1 MKKKQSKKPK
11 KKKKQNVKIN
21 KIEMEGYDILA
32 KIYVKFY
39 ICQINSAVS
48 FPIWFEVQKKRNNII
63 EKEMLQKEE
72 DLMEIDD
79 EPKGEMNEKYIRKL
93 FVIGTKIYSKV
104 EIMGIVIEIKTF
116 HQEGE
121 RERKI
126 ILIDDTTGVIQCI
139 LWKNKMENIYNN
151 SDKEIVPGTFL
162 RILGQNDY
170 FFNKFEINIE
180 RYQILTKYINEYLFH
195 TTLLNNQ
202 KSIEKTKFEIDF
214 EEEQKQ
220 NLTNQKEKINQSQLK
235 DFANGLLAFF
245 QNFTIEGTEDDKM
258 GYTVI
263 PIKNILSSYQ
273 IVQMIKDN
281 FGQLNTEE
289 QINAL
294 KNVFELF
301 NQYMVGKILYENDS
315 QDFINAKVEIK
326 IDTTVIKKEIYNFI
340 LKKTEE
346 DASIGAN
353 FQEIYKYICQIYSN
367 FYNNDYLKFLLGQM
381 IEKENKIMNLS
392 KNTYITC

>member
-1 MKKKQSKKPK
+1 
-11 KKKKQNVKIN
+11 
-21 KIEMEGYDILA
+21 MEGYDILA

-202 KSIEKTKFEIDF
+202 KSIEKIKFEIDF

-220 NLTNQKEKINQSQLK
+220 NLSNQKEKINQSQLK

-245 QNFTIEGTEDDKM
+245 QNFTIEGTQDDKM

-346 DASIGAN
+346 DASVGAN

>member
-1 MKKKQSKKPK
+1 
-11 KKKKQNVKIN
+11 
-21 KIEMEGYDILA
+21 MEGFDILA
-32 KIYVKFY
+32 KVYVKLY

-48 FPIWFEVQKKRNNII
+48 FPTWLEVQKIRNNLILT
-63 EKEMLQKEE
+63 EMLQKE
-72 DLMEIDD
+72 DSMDIDD

-151 SDKEIVPGTFL
+151 SENEIVPGTFL
-162 RILGQNDY
+162 RILGQNDF

-180 RYQILTKYINEYLFH
+180 RYQIITKYFNEFLFH

-202 KSIEKTKFEIDF
+202 KSIEKIKFEFDF

-220 NLTNQKEKINQSQLK
+220 NLSNQKEKINQSQLK

-245 QNFTIEGTEDDKM
+245 QNFTIEGTQDDKM

-281 FGQLNTEE
+281 FGQLNSEE
-289 QINAL
+289 QINTL

-301 NQYMVGKILYENDS
+301 NQYMVGKILYENEK
-315 QDFINAKVEIK
+315 QNFIDAKVEIK

-346 DASIGAN
+346 DSSVGAN

-392 KNTYITC
+392 KNTYIIC

>member
-1 MKKKQSKKPK
+1 
-11 KKKKQNVKIN
+11 
-21 KIEMEGYDILA
+21 MEGYDILA

-346 DASIGAN
+346 DASVGAN

>member
-1 MKKKQSKKPK
+1 
-11 KKKKQNVKIN
+11 
-21 KIEMEGYDILA
+21 MEGFDILA
-32 KIYVKFY
+32 KVYVKLY

-48 FPIWFEVQKKRNNII
+48 FPTWLEVQKIRNNLILT
-63 EKEMLQKEE
+63 EMLQKE
-72 DLMEIDD
+72 DSMDIDD

-301 NQYMVGKILYENDS
+301 NQYMVGKILYENEK
-315 QDFINAKVEIK
+315 QNFIDAKVEIK

-346 DASIGAN
+346 DASVGAN

>member
-1 MKKKQSKKPK
+1 
-11 KKKKQNVKIN
+11 
-21 KIEMEGYDILA
+21 MEGYDILA

-93 FVIGTKIYSKV
+93 FVIGTKTYSKV

-245 QNFTIEGTEDDKM
+245 QNFTIEGTQDDKM

-281 FGQLNTEE
+281 FGQLNSEE
-289 QINAL
+289 QINTL

-301 NQYMVGKILYENDS
+301 NQYMVGKILYENEK
-315 QDFINAKVEIK
+315 QNFIDAKVEIK

-346 DASIGAN
+346 DSSVGAN

-392 KNTYITC
+392 KNTYIIC

>member
-1 MKKKQSKKPK
+1 
-11 KKKKQNVKIN
+11 
-21 KIEMEGYDILA
+21 MEGFDILA
-32 KIYVKFY
+32 KVYVKLY

-48 FPIWFEVQKKRNNII
+48 FPTWLEVQKIRNNLILT
-63 EKEMLQKEE
+63 EMLQKE
-72 DLMEIDD
+72 DSMDIDD

-139 LWKNKMENIYNN
+139 LWKNKMETIYNN
-151 SDKEIVPGTFL
+151 SESEIIPGTYL

-180 RYQILTKYINEYLFH
+180 RYQIITRYINEFLFH

-202 KSIEKTKFEIDF
+202 KSIEKIKFEIDF

-220 NLTNQKEKINQSQLK
+220 NLSNQKEKINQSQLK

-245 QNFTIEGTEDDKM
+245 QNFTIEGTQDDKM

-301 NQYMVGKILYENDS
+301 NQYMVGKILYENET
-315 QDFINAKVEIK
+315 QNFIDAKVEIK

-346 DASIGAN
+346 DSSVGAN

>member
-1 MKKKQSKKPK
+1 
-11 KKKKQNVKIN
+11 
-21 KIEMEGYDILA
+21 MEGFDILA
-32 KIYVKFY
+32 KVYVKLY

-48 FPIWFEVQKKRNNII
+48 FPTWLEVQKIRNNLILT
-63 EKEMLQKEE
+63 EMLQKE
-72 DLMEIDD
+72 DSMDIDD

-245 QNFTIEGTEDDKM
+245 QNFTIEGTQDDKM

-281 FGQLNTEE
+281 FGQLNSEE
-289 QINAL
+289 QINTL

-301 NQYMVGKILYENDS
+301 NQYMVGKILYENEK
-315 QDFINAKVEIK
+315 QNFIDAKVEIK

-346 DASIGAN
+346 DSSVGAN

-392 KNTYITC
+392 KNTYINQKILI

>member
-1 MKKKQSKKPK
+1 
-11 KKKKQNVKIN
+11 
-21 KIEMEGYDILA
+21 MEGFDILA
-32 KIYVKFY
+32 KVYVKLY

-48 FPIWFEVQKKRNNII
+48 FPTWLEVQKIRNNLILT
-63 EKEMLQKEE
+63 EMLQKE
-72 DLMEIDD
+72 DSMDIDD

-151 SDKEIVPGTFL
+151 SESEIIPGTYL

-220 NLTNQKEKINQSQLK
+220 NLSNQKEKINQSQLK

-245 QNFTIEGTEDDKM
+245 QNFTIEGTQDDKM

-301 NQYMVGKILYENDS
+301 NQYMVGKILYENEK
-315 QDFINAKVEIK
+315 QNFIDAKVEIK

-346 DASIGAN
+346 DSSVGAN

>member
-1 MKKKQSKKPK
+1 
-11 KKKKQNVKIN
+11 
-21 KIEMEGYDILA
+21 MEGFDILA
-32 KIYVKFY
+32 KVYVKLY

-48 FPIWFEVQKKRNNII
+48 FPTWLEVQKIRNNLILT
-63 EKEMLQKEE
+63 EMLQKE
-72 DLMEIDD
+72 DSMDIDD

-93 FVIGTKIYSKV
+93 FVIGTKIYSRV
-104 EIMGIVIEIKTF
+104 EIMGIVIEVKTF
-116 HQEGE
+116 QQEGE

-126 ILIDDTTGVIQCI
+126 LLIDDTTGVIQCI
-139 LWKNKMENIYNN
+139 LWKNKKENIYNN
-151 SDKEIVPGTFL
+151 SDNEIIPGTFL
-162 RILGQNDY
+162 RILGQND
-170 FFNKFEINIE
+170 FFFKKFEINIE
-180 RYQILTKYINEYLFH
+180 RYQIITKYYNEYLFH

-202 KSIEKTKFEIDF
+202 KSIQTINFDF
-214 EEEQKQ
+214 NLKKEQ
-220 NLTNQKEKINQSQLK
+220 NLLNQKEKISQNKLK
-235 DFANGLLAFF
+235 DFANSLLAFF
-245 QNFTIEGTEDDKM
+245 QNFTIEGTEDDKY

-263 PIKNILSSYQ
+263 PVKNILSSYQ

-301 NQYMVGKILYENDS
+301 NQYMVGKILYENET
-315 QDFINAKVEIK
+315 QNFIDAKVEIK

-346 DASIGAN
+346 DASVGAN

>member
-1 MKKKQSKKPK
+1 
-11 KKKKQNVKIN
+11 
-21 KIEMEGYDILA
+21 MEGYDILA

-340 LKKTEE
+340 LKKL
-346 DASIGAN
+346 
-353 FQEIYKYICQIYSN
+353 KKMLLLVQI
-367 FYNNDYLKFLLGQM
+367 FKKFINIFVKFILIFIIM
-381 IEKENKIMNLS
+381 II
-392 KNTYITC
+392 

>member
-1 MKKKQSKKPK
+1 
-11 KKKKQNVKIN
+11 
-21 KIEMEGYDILA
+21 MEGYDILA

-214 EEEQKQ
+214 DEEQKQ

-346 DASIGAN
+346 DASVGAN

>member
-1 MKKKQSKKPK
+1 
-11 KKKKQNVKIN
+11 
-21 KIEMEGYDILA
+21 MEGYDILA

-48 FPIWFEVQKKRNNII
+48 FPTWLEVQKMRNNII
-63 EKEMLQKEE
+63 EKMMLQKD

-79 EPKGEMNEKYIRKL
+79 EVKGEMNEKYIRKL

-151 SDKEIVPGTFL
+151 SENEIVPGTFL
-162 RILGQNDY
+162 RILGQNDF

-180 RYQILTKYINEYLFH
+180 RYQIITKYFNEFLFH

-202 KSIEKTKFEIDF
+202 KSIEKIKFEFDF

-220 NLTNQKEKINQSQLK
+220 NLSNQKEKINQSQLK

-245 QNFTIEGTEDDKM
+245 QNFTIEGTQDDKM

-301 NQYMVGKILYENDS
+301 NQYMVGKILYENEK
-315 QDFINAKVEIK
+315 QNFIDAKVEIK

-346 DASIGAN
+346 DSSVGAN

>member
-1 MKKKQSKKPK
+1 
-11 KKKKQNVKIN
+11 
-21 KIEMEGYDILA
+21 MEGYDILA

-220 NLTNQKEKINQSQLK
+220 NLSNQKEKINQSQLK

-346 DASIGAN
+346 DASVGAN

>member
-1 MKKKQSKKPK
+1 
-11 KKKKQNVKIN
+11 
-21 KIEMEGYDILA
+21 MEGYDILA

-48 FPIWFEVQKKRNNII
+48 FPIWLEVQKKRNNLI
-63 EKEMLQKEE
+63 EKEMLQKE
-72 DLMEIDD
+72 DLMDIDD

-139 LWKNKMENIYNN
+139 LWKNKMETIYNN
-151 SDKEIVPGTFL
+151 SESEIIPGTYL

-180 RYQILTKYINEYLFH
+180 RYQIITRYINEFLFH

-202 KSIEKTKFEIDF
+202 KSIEKIKFEIDF

-220 NLTNQKEKINQSQLK
+220 NLSNQKEKINQSQLK

-301 NQYMVGKILYENDS
+301 NQYMVGKILYENET
-315 QDFINAKVEIK
+315 QNFIDAKVEIK

-346 DASIGAN
+346 DASVGAN